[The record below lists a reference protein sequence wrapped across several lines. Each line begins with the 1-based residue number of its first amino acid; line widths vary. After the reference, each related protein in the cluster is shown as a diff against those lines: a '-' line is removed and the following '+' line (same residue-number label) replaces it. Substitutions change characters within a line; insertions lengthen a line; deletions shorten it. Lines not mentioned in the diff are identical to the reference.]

1 VSIHSDPVVED
12 AWRLTYPGYDPG
24 QEPLREALCTL
35 GNGVFAT
42 RGAAPECTADRFHYP
57 GTYVA
62 GVYDRAVSRVAG
74 REVENEDLVNA
85 PNWLPL
91 TFRIDDGPWFAI
103 DAVELLAYRQVLDLR
118 HGLLERGLRFADAAG
133 RETSVTQRRLVHMA
147 TPHLAA
153 LEMTL
158 RAENWS
164 GQLTVR
170 SVLDGGVQNQGVA
183 RYRDLNGRH
192 LTTLGRARAGEDIV
206 LLRSRTLQSRIELA
220 EAFWT
225 RVYVDDA
232 PPAIERRYVEGGD
245 AIVGLEVALAMAR
258 GTSVRVEKV
267 VSLFTSRDAAI
278 SEPGAAAVAEVRVA
292 GTIGELVPRHV
303 QAWEGLWERFGVAL
317 HASARRGRALHLHVF
332 HLLQTLAPHVTDLDV
347 GVPARGLHGEAYRG
361 HVFWDEL
368 FVLPMLTYRMPEVT
382 RSMLRYRH
390 RRLPA
395 AQRAARDA
403 GHTGAMFP
411 WQSGS
416 DGREESQRLHLNPRS
431 GRWMPDESFRQRH
444 VGLAIAFNVWHY
456 VQVTG
461 DVEFLARHGAELV
474 LEIARFFAGLAT
486 YDPLADRYD
495 IAGVMGPDEF
505 HDADPNR
512 DGPGLLNNAYT
523 NVLVAWLMTTVP
535 KLLDLL
541 PGLERMQILDRLG
554 LAGQQLAGWETVS
567 RRLTVPF
574 HDDGVISQFDG
585 YGRLAELDWEGYRRR
600 YGDISRL
607 DRILEAEGD
616 SVSRYRAS
624 KQADVLMIC
633 YLFSFEELRDLLARL
648 GYPFTANQLRRTVA
662 YYRERTSHGST
673 LSQLVHSWVL
683 ARTDRRTSLTLLDQ
697 ALASDID
704 DVQGG
709 TTAEGI
715 HLGAMTGTVDLLL
728 RGYSGLEVADG
739 VLRFKPSLPAG
750 IKHIEFRILYRQRW
764 ITVALSGDDLELVSE
779 ATPRD
784 PVPVEFRGERREL
797 ASAGRLTF
805 RRPTHQP
812 RGLPH
817 SGSGS

>member
-1 VSIHSDPVVED
+1 MSSHSDPVVED

-57 GTYVA
+57 GTYVV
-62 GVYDRAVSRVAG
+62 GVYDRAVSRIAG

-91 TFRIDDGPWFAI
+91 TFRIDEGPWFGSEAGH
-103 DAVELLAYRQVLDLR
+103 LLAYRQVLDLR
-118 HGLLERGLRFADAAG
+118 HGLLERWLRVADAAG

-153 LEMTL
+153 LETTL

-170 SVLDGGVQNQGVA
+170 SLLDGGVQNQGVD
-183 RYRDLNGRH
+183 RYRDLAGRH

-206 LLRSRTLQSRIELA
+206 LLRSRTLQSRVELA
-220 EAFWT
+220 EASRT
-225 RVYVDDA
+225 RVYVDDT
-232 PPAIERRYVEGGD
+232 PPAIERRYVEEGND
-245 AIVGLEVALAMAR
+245 AVGLELALTMAR

-267 VSLFTSRDAAI
+267 VSLFTSRGAAI
-278 SEPGAAAVAEVRVA
+278 SEPGAAAVAQVRVA
-292 GTIGELVPRHV
+292 GTIGELVAQHV
-303 QAWEGLWERFGVAL
+303 RAWESLWERFGVAL
-317 HASARRGRALHLHVF
+317 HGSSRRAQALHLHVF

-395 AQRAARDA
+395 ARRAARDT

-461 DVEFLARHGAELV
+461 DVEFLARHGAELM

-512 DGPGLLNNAYT
+512 DEAGLLNNAYT
-523 NVLVAWLMTTVP
+523 NILVAWLMATVP

-541 PGLERMQILDRLG
+541 PGLERRQILDRLG
-554 LAGQQLAGWETVS
+554 LAPQELAGWETVS
-567 RRLTVPF
+567 RRLAVPF
-574 HDDGVISQFDG
+574 HDDGVISQFEG
-585 YGRLAELDWEGYRRR
+585 YRRLLELDWEGYRRR

-616 SVSRYRAS
+616 SVNRYRAS
-624 KQADVLMIC
+624 KQADVLMLC
-633 YLFSFEELRDLLARL
+633 YLFSYDQLRDLLARL
-648 GYPFTANQLRRTVA
+648 GYPFTAASLRRTVA
-662 YYRERTSHGST
+662 YYRGRTSHGST

-683 ARTDRRTSLTLLDQ
+683 ARTDRRTSLTLFDR

-750 IKHIEFRILYRQRW
+750 IKRVEFRILYRQRW

>member
-1 VSIHSDPVVED
+1 MSSHRDPVVED

-42 RGAAPECTADRFHYP
+42 RGAAPESTADRFHYP

-85 PNWLPL
+85 PNWLPM
-91 TFRIDDGPWFAI
+91 TFRIDEGRWFGSEAGH
-103 DAVELLAYRQVLDLR
+103 LLAYRQVLDLR
-118 HGLLERGLRFADAAG
+118 HGLLERGLRVADAAG

-153 LEMTL
+153 LETTL

-170 SVLDGGVQNQGVA
+170 SLLDGGVQNQGVD
-183 RYRDLNGRH
+183 RYRDLAGRH
-192 LTTLGRARAGEDIV
+192 LTTLQRARAGEDIV
-206 LLRSRTLQSRIELA
+206 LLRSRTLQSRVELA
-220 EAFWT
+220 EASRT

-232 PPAIERRYVEGGD
+232 PPAIERRYVEEGD
-245 AIVGLEVALAMAR
+245 DVVGLELALAMAR

-267 VSLFTSRDAAI
+267 VSLFTSRDAAV
-278 SEPGAAAVAEVRVA
+278 SEPGAAAVAQVRLA
-292 GTIGELVPRHV
+292 GTIGELVSRHA
-303 QAWEGLWERFGVAL
+303 QAWEGLWERFGVTL
-317 HASARRGRALHLHVF
+317 LGSARRGQALHLHVF
-332 HLLQTLAPHVTDLDV
+332 HMLQTLAPHVTDLDV

-395 AQRAARDA
+395 ARRAARDG

-461 DVEFLARHGAELV
+461 DVEFLARHGADLM

-512 DGPGLLNNAYT
+512 DEPGLLNNTYT
-523 NVLVAWLMTTVP
+523 NVLVAWLLATVP

-541 PGLERMQILDRLG
+541 PGLERRQILDRLG
-554 LAGQQLAGWETVS
+554 LAPQELAGWETVS
-567 RRLTVPF
+567 RQLAVPF
-574 HDDGVISQFDG
+574 HDDGVISQFEG
-585 YGRLAELDWEGYRRR
+585 YGRLLELDWEGYRRR

-616 SVSRYRAS
+616 SVNRYRAS
-624 KQADVLMIC
+624 KQADVLMLC
-633 YLFSFEELRDLLARL
+633 YLFSYDQLRDLLARL
-648 GYPFTANQLRRTVA
+648 GYPFTADSLRRTVA
-662 YYRERTSHGST
+662 YYRGRTSHGST

-683 ARTDRRTSLTLLDQ
+683 ARTDRRTSLTLFDR

-750 IKHIEFRILYRQRW
+750 IKRVEFRILYRQRW

-805 RRPTHQP
+805 RRPAHQP
-812 RGLPH
+812 RRLPH
-817 SGSGS
+817 SGARS